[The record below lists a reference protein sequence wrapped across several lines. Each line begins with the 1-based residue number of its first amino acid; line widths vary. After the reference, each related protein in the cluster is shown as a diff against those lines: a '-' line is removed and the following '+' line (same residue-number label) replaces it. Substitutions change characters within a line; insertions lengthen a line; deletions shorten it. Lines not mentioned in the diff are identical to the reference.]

1 MSSII
6 KNENSNPNLPPS
18 SSKPRSCKSKPK
30 SKPETENASRR
41 WTKEESDKLFTIVAK
56 YKEDPK
62 TPLRSSDW
70 IKVADEMQT
79 RNSRSCRSRYGKLN
93 MMCVVYVYLN

>member
-1 MSSII
+1 MSSVI

-30 SKPETENASRR
+30 SKPEPENVSVR
-41 WTKEESDKLFTIVAK
+41 WTKEESEKLFKIVAK
-56 YKEDPK
+56 YKMDLK
-62 TPLRSSDW
+62 TPLRSRDW
-70 IKVADEMQT
+70 NKVADEMQT

-93 MMCVVYVYLN
+93 MMCVVYVYLY